1 MAFFDTLQ
9 TAGVAPPGS
18 AKHPAYPES
27 GNSASGLINA
37 TRSIGSSNPVDN
49 ISQAIS
55 NAAGLSAA
63 NSALSNQYAREQR
76 DWQAKQTK
84 SVMDFNAAEAAKN
97 RNWQELLSN
106 TAHQREIKDLQ
117 AAGLNPVLSA
127 SGGNGAAVTS
137 GASASASS
145 GSGSKGDV
153 DTSANSAIVSL
164 LGSWIASTTALQ
176 NQQVSAQA
184 NLAVAD
190 KYNAMSELVA
200 HITGE
205 YGLENT
211 RQAGRN
217 AINTANVQA
226 AAVSAL
232 SAQGHAQD
240 MEYTKMYPANPY
252 QLTSSLGQ
260 RAGELKDKIL
270 DRIDSVLHPPREHDN
285 TRGGGGR
292 KGH

>member
-1 MAFFDTLQ
+1 MNLLGLGLTA
-9 TAGVAPPGS
+9 AGV
-18 AKHPAYPES
+18 
-27 GNSASGLINA
+27 SASGLLA
-37 TRSIGSSNPVDN
+37 AKKAMGQSTPADN

-76 DWQAKQTK
+76 DWQAEQTK

-97 RNWQELLSN
+97 RKWQELMSN

-145 GSGSKGDV
+145 GSGSRGEV

-164 LGSWIASTTALQ
+164 LGSWISSTTALQ
-176 NQQVSAQA
+176 NAQVSAQA

-190 KYNAMSELVA
+190 KYTAMSELVA
-200 HITGE
+200 RISGE
-205 YGLENT
+205 YGLEST
-211 RQAGRN
+211 RLQGRN

-226 AAVSAL
+226 QAASAL
-232 SAQGHAQD
+232 SAQGHQQNMD
-240 MEYTKMYPANPY
+240 YTGTYPSNPY
-252 QLTSSLGQ
+252 QLTTSLGQ
-260 RAGELKDKIL
+260 KAGDIKDSLIERVL
-270 DRIDSVLHPPREHDN
+270 DVLYPARQHAN
-285 TRGGGGR
+285 QRGGAGR
-292 KGH
+292 TGK

>member
-1 MAFFDTLQ
+1 MNLLGLGLSA
-9 TAGVAPPGS
+9 AGV
-18 AKHPAYPES
+18 
-27 GNSASGLINA
+27 SASGLA
-37 TRSIGSSNPVDN
+37 AAQKAIGSKTPTDN

-76 DWQAKQTK
+76 DWQAKQTQ
-84 SVMDFNAAEAAKN
+84 SVMDYNAAEAAKN
-97 RNWQELLSN
+97 RNWQELMSN

-145 GSGSKGDV
+145 GSGSRGEV
-153 DTSANSAIVSL
+153 DTSANSAIVSI

-176 NQQVSAQA
+176 NQQASAQN

-200 HITGE
+200 RISGE
-205 YGLENT
+205 YGLANT

-226 AAVSAL
+226 QAASAL
-232 SAQGHAQD
+232 SAQGHRQD
-240 MEYTKMYPANPY
+240 MEYTDKYPSNPY
-252 QLTSSLGQ
+252 QLTTSLGDK
-260 RAGELKDKIL
+260 AGRLKDTIF
-270 DRIDSVLHPPREHDN
+270 DRINDILYPPRHHAN
-285 TRGGGGR
+285 QRGGGGSIG
-292 KGH
+292 K